1 LTDQQVACLAS
12 VAARY
17 LVREGVTFLKIEG
30 LNGVIA
36 LGVLG
41 GRFFVQHAL
50 AGELASGTVAEKG
63 VEAFTRFHSLMAG
76 VNYGRMC
83 VFSATRSLRS
93 TF

>member
-1 LTDQQVACLAS
+1 M
-12 VAARY
+12 
-17 LVREGVTFLKIEG
+17 KIEG

-76 VNYGRMC
+76 VNYGLDGIAAGAWLYPKL
-83 VFSATRSLRS
+83 VGESFNNKQQSLTAARECLK
-93 TF
+93 